1 LVAILCLPSKAV
13 DSHESAQIATSLGID
28 YRDYNFQHQKN
39 IVINNKPEAHIMTL
53 PNTMRYVATRE
64 SGAADV
70 MHIATGPVPAPGPDD
85 VLIKVAYA
93 GVNRPDILQRA
104 GSYAPPPGASPV
116 MGLEVSGEIV
126 AIGAAVTQWRVGDVV
141 CALTPGGGY
150 AEYCAAP
157 AAHCLP
163 IPAGLSLLEAA
174 GVPENFFTVWV
185 NVFDTCA
192 LKAGEK
198 FLVHGGSSGIG
209 LTAIQLAKAFGAE
222 VFTTVGN
229 AEKAAFCKTIGADH
243 VLNYK
248 TQDWMAE
255 IATITQ
261 KKGVNVILDMVGGSY
276 IEKNLRVLALE
287 GRYCFI
293 AFLEGGS
300 ATIDFRP
307 LMMKRQTITGSTLRA
322 RPDAQKALIAQALKE
337 KVWPLLASKKVRAV
351 IHHTFALDDIVE
363 AHRLMESSTHIGKI
377 MLKVGG

>member
-1 LVAILCLPSKAV
+1 
-13 DSHESAQIATSLGID
+13 
-28 YRDYNFQHQKN
+28 
-39 IVINNKPEAHIMTL
+39 
-53 PNTMRYVATRE
+53 MRFISTTGPGTAE
-64 SGAADV
+64 V
-70 MHIATGPVPAPGPDD
+70 MHVAAGPLPPVGEND
-85 VLIKVAYA
+85 VLIKVEYA

-104 GSYAPPPGASPV
+104 GSYAPPPSASPV
-116 MGLEVSGEIV
+116 MGLEVSGTIAV
-126 AIGAAVTQWRVGDVV
+126 VGAGVTQWKTGDAV

-163 IPAGLSLLEAA
+163 VPDGLSMLEAA

-185 NVFDTCA
+185 NVFDTCRLA
-192 LKAGEK
+192 AGEK

-229 AEKAAFCKTIGADH
+229 EEKVAFCKHIGADH
-243 VLNYK
+243 TFNYK
-248 TQDWMAE
+248 TQDWAAE
-255 IATITQ
+255 IAAITQ

-276 IEKNLRVLALE
+276 IERNLRVLALE

-293 AFLEGGS
+293 AFLEGGQ

-322 RPDAQKALIAQALKE
+322 RPDRQKAAIAVALKE
-337 KVWPLLASKKVRAV
+337 SVWPLLAAKKVKPV
-351 IHHTFALDDIVE
+351 IYKSFALEEVVE
-363 AHRLMESSTHIGKI
+363 AHKLMESSAHIGKI
-377 MLKVGG
+377 MLMVRQAFARTL

>member
-1 LVAILCLPSKAV
+1 MNSLPIHMRHVA
-13 DSHESAQIATSLGID
+13 
-28 YRDYNFQHQKN
+28 
-39 IVINNKPEAHIMTL
+39 
-53 PNTMRYVATRE
+53 VAGPG
-64 SGAADV
+64 GAEV
-70 MHIATGPVPAPGPDD
+70 MHFATGPLPPIGEHDA
-85 VLIKVAYA
+85 LIQVEYA

-104 GSYAPPPGASPV
+104 GSYAPPPTASPI
-116 MGLEVSGEIV
+116 MGLEVSGTI
-126 AIGAAVTQWRVGDVV
+126 AATGAKVTQWKTGDAV

-163 IPAGLSLLEAA
+163 IPAGLSMLEAA

-185 NVFDTCA
+185 NVFDTCKI
-192 LKAGEK
+192 KAGEK

-229 AEKAAFCKTIGADH
+229 AEKAAFCQAIGADH
-243 VLNYK
+243 AFNYK
-248 TQDWMAE
+248 TQDWAAE

-293 AFLEGGS
+293 AFLEGGQ

-322 RPDAQKALIAQALKE
+322 RPDHQKAAIAASLQE
-337 KVWPLLASKKVRAV
+337 KVWPLLAAKQVRPV
-351 IHHTFALDDIVE
+351 IHRTFALDEIVA
-363 AHRLMESSTHIGKI
+363 AHQLMESSAHIGKI
-377 MLKVGG
+377 MLKVR

>member
-1 LVAILCLPSKAV
+1 VVVAV
-13 DSHESAQIATSLGID
+13 G
-28 YRDYNFQHQKN
+28 RN
-39 IVINNKPEAHIMTL
+39 
-53 PNTMRYVATRE
+53 
-64 SGAADV
+64 
-70 MHIATGPVPAPGPDD
+70 
-85 VLIKVAYA
+85 
-93 GVNRPDILQRA
+93 
-104 GSYAPPPGASPV
+104 
-116 MGLEVSGEIV
+116 VSE
-126 AIGAAVTQWRVGDVV
+126 WRVADRV

-150 AEYCAAP
+150 AEYCVAP

-163 IPAGLSLLEAA
+163 IPTGLSMLEAA
-174 GVPENFFTVWV
+174 AVPENFFTVWV

-192 LKAGEK
+192 LTSGEK

-229 AEKAAFCKTIGADH
+229 AEKAAFCTTIGADH
-243 VLNYK
+243 VFNYK
-248 TQDWMAE
+248 TDDWMAE
-255 IATITQ
+255 IARITQ

-322 RPDAQKALIAQALKE
+322 RPDAQKAAIAQALKAR
-337 KVWPLLASKKVRAV
+337 VWPLLESKKVKPV
-351 IHHTFALDDIVE
+351 IFKTFALDSVVA
-363 AHRLMESSTHIGKI
+363 AHQLMESSAHMGKI

>member
-1 LVAILCLPSKAV
+1 MELP
-13 DSHESAQIATSLGID
+13 Q
-28 YRDYNFQHQKN
+28 
-39 IVINNKPEAHIMTL
+39 
-53 PNTMRYVATRE
+53 TMRHVACT
-64 SGAADV
+64 GAGGADV
-70 MHIATGPVPAPGPDD
+70 MHIVSGPLPTAAPGE

-93 GVNRPDILQRA
+93 GVNRPDVLQRA
-104 GSYAPPPGASPV
+104 GSYAPPPGASPI
-116 MGLEVSGEIV
+116 MGLEVAGEIV
-126 AIGAAVTQWRVGDVV
+126 AVGANVTQWRVGDAV

-150 AEYCAAP
+150 AEFCAAP

-185 NVFDTCA
+185 NVFDTCH
-192 LKAGEK
+192 LKAAEK

-229 AEKAAFCKTIGADH
+229 EAKAAFCKQIGADH
-243 VLNYK
+243 VFNYK
-248 TQDWMAE
+248 TQDWMSE
-255 IATITQ
+255 IAAITQ

-276 IEKNLRVLALE
+276 IEKNLRILALE

-307 LMMKRQTITGSTLRA
+307 VMMKRQTITGSTLRA
-322 RPDAQKALIAQALKE
+322 RPDSQKAAIAAALKE
-337 KVWPLLASKKVRAV
+337 RVWPLLASKKVKPV
-351 IHHTFALDDIVE
+351 IHQTFALDQIVA
-363 AHRLMESSTHIGKI
+363 AHQLMESSTHIGKI
-377 MLKVGG
+377 MLKVDK

>member
-1 LVAILCLPSKAV
+1 MNSLPIHMRHVGVAGP
-13 DSHESAQIATSLGID
+13 G
-28 YRDYNFQHQKN
+28 
-39 IVINNKPEAHIMTL
+39 
-53 PNTMRYVATRE
+53 
-64 SGAADV
+64 GAEV
-70 MHIATGPVPAPGPDD
+70 MHFATGPLPPIGEHDA
-85 VLIKVAYA
+85 LIQVEYA

-104 GSYAPPPGASPV
+104 GSYAPPPTASPI
-116 MGLEVSGEIV
+116 MGLEVSGTI
-126 AIGAAVTQWRVGDVV
+126 AATGAKVTQWKTGDAV

-163 IPAGLSLLEAA
+163 IPAGLSMLEAA

-185 NVFDTCA
+185 NVFDTCK

-229 AEKAAFCKTIGADH
+229 AEKAAFCQAIGADH
-243 VLNYK
+243 AFNYK
-248 TQDWMAE
+248 TQDWAAE
-255 IATITQ
+255 IATISQ

-293 AFLEGGS
+293 AFLEGGQ

-322 RPDAQKALIAQALKE
+322 RPDHQKAAIAASLQE
-337 KVWPLLASKKVRAV
+337 KVWPLLAAKQVRPV
-351 IHHTFALDDIVE
+351 IHRTFALDEIVA
-363 AHRLMESSTHIGKI
+363 AHQLMESSAHIGKI
-377 MLKVGG
+377 MLKVR

>member
-1 LVAILCLPSKAV
+1 MSNLPASMKYIAV
-13 DSHESAQIATSLGID
+13 TG
-28 YRDYNFQHQKN
+28 
-39 IVINNKPEAHIMTL
+39 P
-53 PNTMRYVATRE
+53 
-64 SGAADV
+64 GAAEV
-70 MHIATGPVPAPGPDD
+70 MHVASGPLPAIGDND
-85 VLIKVAYA
+85 VLIKVDYA
-93 GVNRPDILQRA
+93 GVNRPDVAQRS

-116 MGLEVSGEIV
+116 MGLEVAGTIV
-126 AIGAAVTQWRVGDVV
+126 AIGAQVSQWKVGDTV

-163 IPAGLSLLEAA
+163 VPDGLSLLEAA

-185 NVFDTCA
+185 NVFDTCK

-209 LTAIQLAKAFGAE
+209 LSAIQLAKAFGAE

-229 AEKAAFCKTIGADH
+229 EEKAAFCKSVGANH
-243 VLNYK
+243 ALNYK
-248 TQDWMAE
+248 TQDWMTE
-255 IATITQ
+255 IAAITQ

-276 IEKNLRVLALE
+276 IEKNLRSLALE

-322 RPDAQKALIAQALKE
+322 RPDAQKAAIAASLKE
-337 KVWPLLASKKVRAV
+337 KVWPLLAAKKVRPV
-351 IHHTFALDDIVE
+351 IHKTFALDEIVE
-363 AHRLMESSTHIGKI
+363 AHKLMESSAHIGKI
-377 MLKVGG
+377 MLKVA

>member
-1 LVAILCLPSKAV
+1 MSNLPDTMKYIAV
-13 DSHESAQIATSLGID
+13 SG
-28 YRDYNFQHQKN
+28 
-39 IVINNKPEAHIMTL
+39 P
-53 PNTMRYVATRE
+53 
-64 SGAADV
+64 GAADV
-70 MHIATGPVPAPGPDD
+70 MRVASGPLPAIGETD
-85 VLIKVAYA
+85 VLIKVEYA
-93 GVNRPDILQRA
+93 GVNRPDVIQRS

-116 MGLEVSGEIV
+116 MGLEVSGTIV
-126 AIGAAVTQWRVGDVV
+126 AVGGKVTSWKAGDAV

-157 AAHCLP
+157 AAHCLS
-163 IPAGLSLLEAA
+163 IPAGLSMLEAA

-185 NVFDTCA
+185 NVFDTCK
-192 LKAGEK
+192 LSAGEK

-209 LTAIQLAKAFGAE
+209 LTAIQLAKAIGAE

-229 AEKAAFCKTIGADH
+229 EEKAAFCKSVGADH
-243 VLNYK
+243 ALNYK

-255 IATITQ
+255 VAATTQ

-300 ATIDFRP
+300 ATVDFRP

-322 RPDAQKALIAQALKE
+322 RPDAQKAMIAAALKE
-337 KVWPLLASKKVRAV
+337 KVWPLLEAKKVKPV
-351 IHHTFALDDIVE
+351 IHKTFALDEIIE
-363 AHRLMESSTHIGKI
+363 AHKLMESSTHIGKI
-377 MLKVGG
+377 MLKVA